1 MSRKKHPRRRF
12 RHAPPG
18 LSSGS
23 GLGRVENR
31 KALQLCSQVAETL
44 ALVLAGECQ
53 DDLLRDLLVESVV
66 PFPSASR
73 LLVTLVPAISAGNA
87 SLEQYLQHLEP
98 FKGLLRGEVAS
109 AINRRKAPDLVFRI
123 LPANDPRLS
132 QP

>member
-1 MSRKKHPRRRF
+1 MSRNNRSRRRF
-12 RHAPPG
+12 HHGPPG
-18 LSSGS
+18 QDSAS

-44 ALVLAGECQ
+44 ALVLAGECR

-73 LLVTLVPAISAGNA
+73 LLVTLVPAVSAGTA
-87 SLEQYLQHLEP
+87 PLEEYIEHLEQ

-109 AINRRKAPDLVFRI
+109 AINRRKVPDLVFRI
-123 LPANDPRLS
+123 LPPSDPRLPQS
-132 QP
+132 